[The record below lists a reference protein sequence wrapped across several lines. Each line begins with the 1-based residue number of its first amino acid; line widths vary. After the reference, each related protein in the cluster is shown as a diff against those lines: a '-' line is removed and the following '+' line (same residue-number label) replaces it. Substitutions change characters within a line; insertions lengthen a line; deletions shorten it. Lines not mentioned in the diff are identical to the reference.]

1 MTDQR
6 TTGIPGQS
14 ASTSRPAPTTILATR
29 PLMGWRGVDLI
40 TAAML
45 AVAFGVMFWGFDT
58 FIYPILTTATA
69 GFPPAGELMLGV
81 WLVPAVVGALVIRRP
96 GAALFTELVAA
107 NVELFL
113 GNKWGVAVLLSG
125 VLQGLGVELA
135 LALFRHRRFGVIVAV
150 LGGALAAALEIVFYE
165 WYSYVA
171 DYSMAWKVIYLG
183 CGMVSGAA
191 VAGVGGWA
199 LVRGLAGTGALNA
212 FPPGREIRES
222 TRSETTLAGAPSV
235 GGGALVEVRDLTWRP
250 FGRREPVLSGVNLRV
265 EPGSHVLLAG
275 PSGAGK
281 STLLRALAG
290 VLTTTESGDLS
301 GSVLIDGAPP
311 AGSLVGLMMQDPDDA
326 LVAGRVGRDVAFGP
340 ESFGMP
346 RDEIWS
352 RVRSALASVGF
363 PYDEDRP
370 TSTLSGGGDP
380 TTGIGWCSRPYAQA
394 GAAG

>member
-1 MTDQR
+1 MTDQG
-6 TTGIPGQS
+6 TTGN
-14 ASTSRPAPTTILATR
+14 PAPPAQTPQTPQTPKTTPPTILASGH
-29 PLMGWRGVDLI
+29 LMTWRGVDLI

-58 FIYPILTTATA
+58 FIYPILSTATA

-81 WLVPAVVGALVIRRP
+81 WLIPAVVGALVIRRP
-96 GAALFTELVAA
+96 GAAVFTELVAA

-150 LGGALAAALEIVFYE
+150 LGGVFAAAFEIVFYE

-212 FPPGREIRES
+212 FPPGQEIRES
-222 TRSETTLAGAPSV
+222 H
-235 GGGALVEVRDLTWRP
+235 
-250 FGRREPVLSGVNLRV
+250 PV
-265 EPGSHVLLAG
+265 
-275 PSGAGK
+275 
-281 STLLRALAG
+281 
-290 VLTTTESGDLS
+290 
-301 GSVLIDGAPP
+301 
-311 AGSLVGLMMQDPDDA
+311 
-326 LVAGRVGRDVAFGP
+326 
-340 ESFGMP
+340 
-346 RDEIWS
+346 
-352 RVRSALASVGF
+352 
-363 PYDEDRP
+363 
-370 TSTLSGGGDP
+370 
-380 TTGIGWCSRPYAQA
+380 
-394 GAAG
+394 